1 MSAIRLHRAEG
12 LGIEIRVDDE
22 TLQGDEPISM
32 QFDSPPCFI
41 GAPMHDGHVGNF
53 YAHRSLTIADA
64 EKVRDALT
72 RAIDDAKMWR
82 QEEVDSGL
90 RR

>member
-22 TLQGDEPISM
+22 TPQGNEPVMILLERRHICARPRSVVP
-32 QFDSPPCFI
+32 DD
-41 GAPMHDGHVGNF
+41 AVGVANL
-53 YAHRSLTIADA
+53 SIVDA

-72 RAIDDAKMWR
+72 RAIDDARMWKAD
-82 QEEVDSGL
+82 E
-90 RR
+90 